1 MAVSARLT
9 NLQIENKDDHLATTW
24 VLARDVSFKDIVFIS
39 EDDTVNRETITMD
52 IPLEKGVKYYGRA
65 RPRTRQGGWGDWR
78 NVDVFIPRTFD
89 DASTANRIPSRI
101 GAPRI
106 YSVSDNKVCNRSEHP
121 IINFILKA
129 DGYAVVG
136 NNKHKSTSWYI
147 EDLDRNVIW
156 KRENIP
162 FLICTDLSCVT
173 DNNYV
178 NDRHACVHVDNIVLE
193 MNKVYRARCVFYN
206 ETNDASDISSYTF
219 ITIGEKN
226 PALKAYLTN
235 MLIDY
240 RPRDL
245 RQNITLNIPMDNFTV
260 PDPVTDEV
268 VVEIEIFEVAADRNN
283 KVFSGYG
290 TSDNPTVTITGNVL
304 ENNKV
309 YILKYRGYT
318 KSREATNT
326 LVADE
331 WEAIYFSTY

>member
-39 EDDTVNRETITMD
+39 EDDTKNRETITMD

-78 NVDVFIPRTFD
+78 NVDIFTPRTFD
-89 DASTANRIPSRI
+89 NASDANKIPSRI

-106 YSVSDNKVCNRSEHP
+106 ASVRDNRLCDRSEHP
-121 IINFILKA
+121 ITNFTLKA
-129 DGYAVVG
+129 DGYAVIG

-162 FLICTDLSCVT
+162 YLVCSKPECIV
-173 DNNYV
+173 NNKHV
-178 NDRHACVHVDNIVLE
+178 NDGHACILVDDIVLE
-193 MNKVYRARCVFYN
+193 MNKVYRARCVFHN
-206 ETNDASDISSYTF
+206 ETNDSSDISSYTF
-219 ITIGEKN
+219 ITIKEKN

-240 RPRDL
+240 RPTDLSRD
-245 RQNITLNIPMDNFTV
+245 IVLNIPMDNYPI

-268 VVEIEIFEVAADRNN
+268 VVELEILEVAAGGNR

-304 ENNKV
+304 ESNKV

-318 KSREATNT
+318 RSRDASN
-326 LVADE
+326 LYVADE

>member
-9 NLQIENKDDHLATTW
+9 NLQIENKNDHLATTW
-24 VLARDVSFKDIVFIS
+24 VLARDIYFKDIIFLS

-78 NVDVFIPRTFD
+78 NVDIFTPRTFD
-89 DASTANRIPSRI
+89 NASDANKIPSRI

-106 YSVSDNKVCNRSEHP
+106 ISISDGKVCDNSEHP
-121 IINFILKA
+121 IINFTLKA
-129 DGYAVVG
+129 DGYAVIG
-136 NNKHKSTSWYI
+136 NNKHTSTSWYI

-156 KRENIP
+156 KREKIP
-162 FLICTDLSCVT
+162 FLPCNKSTCDTDGRH
-173 DNNYV
+173 V
-178 NDRHACVHVDNIVLE
+178 NDGHACVDVNDIVLE

-206 ETNDASDISSYTF
+206 ETNDSSDISSYTF
-219 ITIGEKN
+219 ITIKEKN

-240 RPRDL
+240 RPTDLSRD
-245 RQNITLNIPMDNFTV
+245 IVLNIPMDNYTI

-268 VVEIEIFEVAADRNN
+268 VVEIEILEVSSKGNN
-283 KVFSGYG
+283 KAFSGYA
-290 TSDNPTVTITGNVL
+290 TSDNPVITITGNVL
-304 ENNKV
+304 EINKV

-318 KSREATNT
+318 RTRDAVN
-326 LVADE
+326 LYVADE